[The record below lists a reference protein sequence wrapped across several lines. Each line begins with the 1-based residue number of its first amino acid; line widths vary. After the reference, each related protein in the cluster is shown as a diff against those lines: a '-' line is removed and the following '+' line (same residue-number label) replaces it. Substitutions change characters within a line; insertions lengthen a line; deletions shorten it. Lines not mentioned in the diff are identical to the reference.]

1 MPTPIVP
8 SQEKGKS
15 VDLKEEVIAGDEPAA
30 KELFKTAVD
39 RLCIP
44 SLWHE
49 VAGTLSAS
57 FTVDGKKE
65 NDSIEPGDHIRI
77 SIPGPGL
84 GEGDGDDWVIV
95 DSKEIDFNP
104 NYDESFG
111 ITLAVCPNP
120 HTPGDAVAHFFA
132 GGASSTFL
140 LTRND
145 LTVTAHYF
153 GRNEVPNTEG
163 LSITDTVRNIVV
175 AGGALAGMSE
185 LQWTALLK
193 GLLTSGKS

>member
-1 MPTPIVP
+1 MSSPLIP

-15 VDLKEEVIAGDEPAA
+15 VDLKEEVTVADEAA
-30 KELFKTAVD
+30 SKKLFKAAVD
-39 RLCIP
+39 RLCTP
-44 SLWHE
+44 SLWQGL
-49 VAGTLSAS
+49 AGPLSAS
-57 FTVDGKKE
+57 FTIDGKKDDE
-65 NDSIEPGDHIRI
+65 FIEPGDHIRI
-77 SIPGPGL
+77 NIPGPGL

-95 DSKEIDFNP
+95 DSKEENFN
-104 NYDESFG
+104 NDYDESFG

-132 GGASSTFL
+132 AGASSTFL
-140 LTRND
+140 VTRKD

-163 LSITDTVRNIVV
+163 LGIGDTVRNVVV

-185 LQWTALLK
+185 LQWRALLK
-193 GLLTSGKS
+193 GLLA